1 MRCIWIIMSYLAAQN
16 EATGSY
22 PQKQQCFYQRNFFMK
37 EITKLSESANH
48 TAIDLGSLN
57 GWLDYSLIHPVSKR
71 EVEGKVFLKEATN
84 STGTEISFNSIAP
97 HTEVP
102 YFHIHRKNEE
112 TYIIL
117 KGSGYFQVD
126 EECFRIREGSVIRVA
141 PQGKRGLTNTSDDI
155 MIYMVIQSKENSLE
169 EYSTADG
176 ERIPVEP
183 KWR

>member
-1 MRCIWIIMSYLAAQN
+1 
-16 EATGSY
+16 
-22 PQKQQCFYQRNFFMK
+22 MK
-37 EITKLSESANH
+37 GIEKISESNTY
-48 TAIDLGSLN
+48 TAIELGSLD
-57 GWLDYSLIHPVSKR
+57 GWLDYTLIHPVNKR
-71 EVEGKVFLKEATN
+71 VVEGKVFLKDATQ

-97 HTEVP
+97 RTEVP
-102 YFHIHRKNEE
+102 YFHIHKKNEE

-126 EECFRIREGSVIRVA
+126 DDCFRIKEGSVIRVS
-141 PQGKRGLTNTSDDI
+141 PQGKRGLTNTSDGI
-155 MIYMVIQSKENSLE
+155 MVYIVIQSKENSLE